1 MPPHPRH
8 QVVERILCPNCNGKG
23 GWDTWGKPCAAG
35 SMHYKAPCA
44 TCDGSCVVSSILVK
58 CGTCSGKGH
67 FDTWDKACRS
77 TSMHAKRACPMCQG
91 RCFTSSNGGRCV
103 PVHGGGGGRGGKLSP
118 GAAIGLAIGAVA
130 IGGAAIAIGGAAAHQ
145 QRERQRQGQAR
156 AQAQANARANAE
168 AQARAQREANAQ
180 AAARA
185 QQQQQQQAPG
195 KRTFFIETTHGSF
208 LSQPAPTVRT
218 LSKPSRYSRDRSC
231 VLSRTTACSTAATS
245 TVPYALSL
253 TMHNSPLVA
262 CWTNSRRGSS
272 PARDGPRR
280 AAWPRATL
288 APPILKCASRALPAH
303 KTFSPRRSCYGA
315 CRAK

>member
-1 MPPHPRH
+1 
-8 QVVERILCPNCNGKG
+8 
-23 GWDTWGKPCAAG
+23 
-35 SMHYKAPCA
+35 
-44 TCDGSCVVSSILVK
+44 
-58 CGTCSGKGH
+58 
-67 FDTWDKACRS
+67 
-77 TSMHAKRACPMCQG
+77 MCQG

-253 TMHNSPLVA
+253 TMHNSPLGRLLDQIA
-262 CWTNSRRGSS
+262 GGALHRREM
-272 PARDGPRR
+272 AR
-280 AAWPRATL
+280 AALRGRA
-288 APPILKCASRALPAH
+288 
-303 KTFSPRRSCYGA
+303 RRSLPQY
-315 CRAK
+315 